1 MSLLH
6 QKVIIHSQGP
16 RVDIKQLPHIP
27 LWFLFCLFLTPLKWG
42 NKLSQLSPLEIC
54 VCFRT
59 SFSTT
64 LMLCILNNNL
74 SFMSSFYPLGMWE
87 KENNYLCLLKL
98 IMLWFVESMSV
109 TWMHLFFFLMH
120 LLWQTLLLMLEGC
133 KGWTYL
139 SPRASL
145 VSNFKLIPLGFLK
158 NLFLFLL
165 ICISESKCPSV
176 FCCGRSL
183 THSIK
188 NRIFYI
194 VFGLRNCMFFFN
206 PHWNRLT

>member
-54 VCFRT
+54 VCFQT

-64 LMLCILNNNL
+64 LMFCILNNNL
-74 SFMSSFYPLGMWE
+74 SFMSSFYPLGIWE

-98 IMLWFVESMSV
+98 DYAVICVIHWRKENRKVESMSV
-109 TWMHLFFFLMH
+109 TWMH

-145 VSNFKLIPLGFLK
+145 VSNFKLIPFGIFK
-158 NLFLFLL
+158 KPFSLL
-165 ICISESKCPSV
+165 VNMYFWKQMSKCV
-176 FCCGRSL
+176 LLWQVIDSL
-183 THSIK
+183 
-188 NRIFYI
+188 N
-194 VFGLRNCMFFFN
+194 
-206 PHWNRLT
+206 

>member
-1 MSLLH
+1 MTLLNKWAWCI

-54 VCFRT
+54 VCFQT

-64 LMLCILNNNL
+64 LMFCILKNNL
-74 SFMSSFYPLGMWE
+74 SFMSSFYPLGRWK

-98 IMLWFVESMSV
+98 DYAVICVIYWRNQREGRKENQKVESMSV
-109 TWMHLFFFLMH
+109 TWMHT
-120 LLWQTLLLMLEGC
+120 LWQTLLLMLGGC

-145 VSNFKLIPLGFLK
+145 VSNFKLIPFGIFEEPVS
-158 NLFLFLL
+158 LL
-165 ICISESKCPSV
+165 VHMYFWKQMSKCILSWQV
-176 FCCGRSL
+176 IDSL
-183 THSIK
+183 
-188 NRIFYI
+188 N
-194 VFGLRNCMFFFN
+194 
-206 PHWNRLT
+206 